1 MRIQD
6 WRDEIGKHFP
16 EFVIPAEIAISVL
29 CQLLI
34 DDISNPFGLVFVGMP
49 SSGKTIT
56 LNFFSE
62 LTDLVYTTDNF
73 SPASFVSHA
82 SNVKKEQLD
91 KIDLLPKIRNKVLI
105 VRDLAPILGKRDD
118 DLLTCMGILTRVFD
132 GEGLQIDSGL
142 HGQRGYNGDYLFMF
156 LAASTPIAPKV
167 WKVMG
172 NFGSRL
178 FFFYVDTPDKSPQ
191 VLADQLT
198 SQFSVKDKEKECR
211 AKTKEFVLTLWDR
224 TDGIFW
230 DRAADNKAI
239 LEELAL
245 LAHLVA
251 CLRGTINVW
260 KDGQGDESY
269 NHSIPQIEKP
279 DRINQSFYNL
289 ARGHAVACG
298 RTAIN
303 DEDLSIVI
311 KVALG
316 SASLDRI
323 KAFNLLIK
331 SDGVLTTEQV
341 IHGLKCSRP
350 TAISLMEKMEHLNLV
365 NEVPATNHAVGRS
378 EKVVRVTERFLWFVG
393 TRFKE
398 LNALIGSNLLNQC
411 NLLNENDVVSW
422 KE

>member
-1 MRIQD
+1 MRIED
-6 WRDEIGKHFP
+6 WRNEIVKYFP
-16 EFVIPAEIAISVL
+16 EFVLPAEIGVSVV

-34 DDISNPFGLVFVGMP
+34 EDVSNPFGLVYIGMP

-56 LNFFSE
+56 LNFLSE
-62 LTDLVYTTDNF
+62 IEELVYTTDNF

-82 SNVKKEQLD
+82 SNVKREQLE

-142 HGQRGYNGDYLFMF
+142 HGQRGYKGDYLFMF

-178 FFFYVDTPDKSPQ
+178 FFYYVDTPDKTAS
-191 VLADQLT
+191 VLAEQLT
-198 SQFSVKDKEKECR
+198 SDFSVKEKEKYCR
-211 AKTKEFVLTLWDR
+211 EKTTEFVRSLWDR
-224 TDGIFW
+224 SDGIFW
-230 DRAADNKAI
+230 DRTNDNKDVLKEIGLVAQ
-239 LEELAL
+239 
-245 LAHLVA
+245 LVA

-260 KDGQGDESY
+260 KDGSGDDSY
-269 NHSIPQIEKP
+269 NHTIPQIEKP
-279 DRINQSFYNL
+279 DRINQCFYNL

-298 RTAIN
+298 RTSIN
-303 DEDLSIVI
+303 DDDLSIVI
-311 KVALG
+311 KVALS

-331 SDGVLTTEQV
+331 NDGVLTTEQV
-341 IHGLKCSRP
+341 IHGINCSRP
-350 TAISLMEKMEHLNLV
+350 TALKLMEMMCHLNIV
-365 NEVPATNHAVGRS
+365 MEIPPTNFAVGRS
-378 EKVVRVTERFLWFVG
+378 EKLIRLTERFLWLVG
-393 TRFKE
+393 SRFRK
-398 LNALIGSNLLNQC
+398 LNAYIESDLVNQII
-411 NLLNENDVVSW
+411 N
-422 KE
+422 